1 MKNNETSIVRFY
13 MGSTDNAMYLAKM
26 KRHLWLIVYMVSYLR
41 FNTNE
46 IFLTSEFYSNCCRDN
61 DMSEITVKKYI
72 KEMLYTGVLKNLRY
86 DKVVLHPDIFF
97 LGNRKNIKIVFAS
110 RGFMNLSFSV
120 NRYKELVKKIN
131 KTLTPKKR
139 SAKMVKM
146 K

>member
-1 MKNNETSIVRFY
+1 
-13 MGSTDNAMYLAKM
+13 
-26 KRHLWLIVYMVSYLR
+26 
-41 FNTNE
+41 
-46 IFLTSEFYSNCCRDN
+46 
-61 DMSEITVKKYI
+61 MSEITVKKYI